1 MDAKLREAVLLVAGL
16 MERQIDAVTYYRN
29 ALCLGK
35 NASGWCPNV
44 AMSDG
49 SLMGLGAT
57 FHDLVVAARARERWE
72 AEKQEGE

>member
-29 ALCLGK
+29 AVCEGK
-35 NASGWCPNV
+35 KAGWCPNV

-49 SLMGLGAT
+49 SLMGLGCA
-57 FHDLVVAARARERWE
+57 FHDIVVAARAKGRLE
-72 AEKQEGE
+72 AEGKE

>member
-29 ALCLGK
+29 ALCPGQK
-35 NASGWCPNV
+35 SGAWCPNV

-49 SLMGLGAT
+49 SLMGLGCA
-57 FHDLVVAARARERWE
+57 FHDIVVAARARQSW
-72 AEKQEGE
+72 AEGKE